1 MEISYYNIK
10 IAIFPLTIIFVL
22 RWAWRI
28 LNYVWFKPKKLEKC
42 LRQQGFK
49 GNSYKLLYGDM
60 KEMKKMSEEAMSKPV
75 NFSHD
80 LIWPRISPFIQKKTS
95 NMVRIVLCGLDQ
107 IQQCS
112 LQRQNL

>member
-10 IAIFPLTIIFVL
+10 IAIFSLTIIFVL

-80 LIWPRISPFIQKKTS
+80 LIWPRISPFIQKAITKYGMTS
-95 NMVRIVLCGLDQ
+95 NLIMYSSNYLL
-107 IQQCS
+107 S
-112 LQRQNL
+112 FS